1 MVLKISEQAKSDL
14 EWFRAHSPRL
24 YQRCVRLVPAVQSD
38 PFQGIGKPLQL
49 GKLGEKVWSRRV
61 SIEHRMV
68 YEVFGDMVVV
78 ASFRYH
84 HE

>member
-14 EWFRAHSPRL
+14 EWYRAHDPKL
-24 YQRCVRLVPAVQSD
+24 YKRCFELTPAVESD
-38 PFQGIGKPLQL
+38 PYRGIGKPERLADL
-49 GKLGEKVWSRRV
+49 GGNVWSRRV
-61 SIEHRMV
+61 SLDDRMI
-68 YEVFGDMVVV
+68 YEIFDDMVVV